1 MMPWYDAAALM
12 VGGLLFLMFFGMP
25 VAIAFLAINII
36 GVYVFMGGLVGIDQ
50 LVANATT
57 SVTSFALVPVP
68 LFLIMGE
75 LMFHTGLAIRV
86 FDALDKCFG
95 GIRGRLSYLTVG
107 GGTIFATLS
116 GSSMAN
122 TAMLGTTLMPDMIR
136 RGYKPHMIMGPILAT
151 GGLAMIIPPS
161 SLAVLLGSLARIDVG
176 ALLIAGL
183 LPGLILALMFA
194 GMIRLQIFLD
204 PDAAP
209 GYAVERATWG
219 EIARAIVVDILP
231 MGIVIFAVVGLI
243 LLGWATPTESA
254 AFGALSV
261 VVLAAVYRR
270 LTVRAFVQALQGTL
284 RVSAMMLMIIVGST
298 TFSQILAFSGASSGL
313 ISFATSFDL
322 GFYTIL
328 TLMFLVLIVLGMFM
342 DQLSIMMLTLPIF
355 MPLGATYGFD
365 PIWFGVIMLLAL
377 ELSLATPPFGLL
389 LFVMVGVSPKGTTI
403 GQVARAAMPYIGC
416 TLLLVVILAIFPE
429 LALWLPGL
437 IRN

>member
-1 MMPWYDAAALM
+1 MEWYEAASLM

-25 VAIAFLAINII
+25 VAIAFLTINVV
-36 GVYVFMGGLVGIDQ
+36 GVWLFMRGMIGIDQ

-75 LMFHTGLAIRV
+75 LLFHTGLAVRV

-122 TAMLGTTLMPDMIR
+122 TAMLGTTLMPDMIK
-136 RGYKPHMIMGPILAT
+136 RGYKPKMIMGPILAT

-183 LPGLILALMFA
+183 VPGLVLALMFVTT
-194 GMIRLQIFLD
+194 IRVQIALD

-209 GYAVERATWG
+209 GYAAERASPG
-219 EIARAIVVDILP
+219 QVLYAIATDILP
-231 MGIVIFAVVGLI
+231 MGLVIFAVVGLI

-254 AFGALSV
+254 AFGTLAV
-261 VVLAAVYRR
+261 AILAAVYGK
-270 LTVRAFVQALQGTL
+270 LTWASIIAAMRGTL
-284 RVSAMMLMIIVGST
+284 MVSAMMLMIIVGST
-298 TFSQILAFSGASSGL
+298 TFSQILAFSGASTGL
-313 ISFATSFDL
+313 ISYAMSFDF
-322 GFYTIL
+322 GFYAIL
-328 TLMFLVLIVLGMFM
+328 ALMLLVLILLGMFM

-355 MPLGATYGFD
+355 MPLASSYGFD

-389 LFVMVGVSPKGTTI
+389 LFVMVGVSPPGTTI
-403 GQVARAAMPYIGC
+403 GQVAWAAAPYIAC
-416 TLLLVVILAIFPE
+416 TLLLVVILAIFPG

-437 IRN
+437 MRS

>member
-1 MMPWYDAAALM
+1 MMEWYEAAAMM

-25 VAIAFLAINII
+25 VAIAFLTINVV
-36 GVYVFMGGLVGIDQ
+36 GVYLFMGGLVGIDQ

-75 LMFHTGLAIRV
+75 LLFHTGLALRV

-95 GIRGRLSYLTVG
+95 GIKGRLSYLTVG

-122 TAMLGTTLMPDMIR
+122 TAMLGTTLMPDMIK

-183 LPGLILALMFA
+183 VPGLILALMFVA
-194 GMIRLQIFLD
+194 TIRIQIALD

-209 GYAVERATWG
+209 GYAAERATLG
-219 EIARAIVVDILP
+219 EILYAIATDILP
-231 MGIVIFAVVGLI
+231 MGLVIFAVVGLI

-254 AFGALSV
+254 AFGTLAV
-261 VVLAAVYRR
+261 AILAAVYRK
-270 LTVRAFVQALQGTL
+270 LTWTAVTEAMKGTL
-284 RVSAMMLMIIVGST
+284 LVSAMMLMIIVGST
-298 TFSQILAFSGASSGL
+298 TFSQILAFSGASTGL
-313 ISFATSFDL
+313 ISYAMSFDF
-322 GFYTIL
+322 GFYAIL
-328 TLMFLVLIVLGMFM
+328 ALMFLVLIILGMFM

-355 MPLGATYGFD
+355 MPLASTYGFE
-365 PIWFGVIMLLAL
+365 PVWFGVIMLLAL

-389 LFVMVGVSPKGTTI
+389 LFVMVGVSPPGTTI
-403 GQVARAAMPYIGC
+403 GQVAWAAAPYIAC
-416 TLLLVVILAIFPE
+416 TLLLVLILALFPQV
-429 LALWLPGL
+429 ALWLPGL
-437 IRN
+437 MRS

>member
-1 MMPWYDAAALM
+1 MMPWYEAASLM

-25 VAIAFLAINII
+25 VAIAFLTINVV
-36 GVYVFMGGLVGIDQ
+36 GVYIFMGGLIGIDQ

-75 LMFHTGLAIRV
+75 LLFHTGLALRV

-95 GIRGRLSYLTVG
+95 GIKGRLSYLTVG

-122 TAMLGTTLMPDMIR
+122 TAMLGTTLMPDMIK

-183 LPGLILALMFA
+183 VPGLVLAVMFA
-194 GMIRLQIFLD
+194 ATIRIQIALD

-209 GYAVERATWG
+209 GYAAERATLG
-219 EIARAIVVDILP
+219 EIVYAIATDILP

-254 AFGALSV
+254 AFGTLAV
-261 VVLAAVYRR
+261 AILAAIYRK
-270 LTVRAFVQALQGTL
+270 LSWRAIVAAMKGTL
-284 RVSAMMLMIIVGST
+284 MVSAMMLMIIVGST
-298 TFSQILAFSGASSGL
+298 TFSQILAFSGASTGL
-313 ISFATSFDL
+313 ISYAMSFDF
-322 GFYTIL
+322 GFYAMLAI
-328 TLMFLVLIVLGMFM
+328 MFLVLIILGMFM

-355 MPLGATYGFD
+355 MPLATTYGFE
-365 PIWFGVIMLLAL
+365 PVWFGVIMLLAL

-389 LFVMVGVSPKGTTI
+389 LFVMVGVSPPGTTI
-403 GQVARAAMPYIGC
+403 GQVARAAFPYVAC
-416 TLLLVVILAIFPE
+416 TLLLVVILVIFPQ
-429 LALWLPGL
+429 LALWLPRL
-437 IRN
+437 MRS

>member
-1 MMPWYDAAALM
+1 MAWYEATLLM
-12 VGGLLFLMFFGMP
+12 IGGLLALMFFGMP
-25 VAIAFLAINII
+25 VAIAFLAINIV
-36 GVYVFMGGLVGIDQ
+36 GVVIFMGGMIGIDQ

-75 LMFHTGLAIRV
+75 LLFHTGLAIRV

-95 GIRGRLSYLTVG
+95 GIKGRLSYLTVG

-122 TAMLGTTLMPDMIR
+122 TAMLGTTLMPDMIK

-183 LPGLILALMFA
+183 VPGLVLALMFLA
-194 GMIRLQIFLD
+194 TIRIQIALD

-209 GYAVERATWG
+209 GYAAERASVS
-219 EIARAIVVDILP
+219 EIVQALAVDVLP
-231 MGIVIFAVVGLI
+231 MGIVVFAVVGLI

-261 VVLAAVYRR
+261 VVLAACYRTLSWEAVVR
-270 LTVRAFVQALQGTL
+270 SLTGTL
-284 RVSAMMLMIIVGST
+284 KVSAMMLMIIVGST

-313 ISFATSFDL
+313 IAFATSFEL
-322 GFYTIL
+322 NAYVVLAI
-328 TLMFLVLIVLGMFM
+328 MFLVLLLLGMFM

-355 MPLGATYGFD
+355 MPLVALYGFD
-365 PIWFGVIMLLAL
+365 QIWFGVVMLLAL

-389 LFVMVGVSPKGTTI
+389 LFVMVGVSPAGTTI
-403 GQVARAAMPYIGC
+403 GQVARAALPYIAC
-416 TLLLVVILAIFPE
+416 TLLLVVLLALFPQ

-437 IRN
+437 IRS

>member
-1 MMPWYDAAALM
+1 MVWYASALLM
-12 VGGLLFLMFFGMP
+12 IGGLLFLMFFGMP
-25 VAIAFLAINII
+25 VAIAFLAINIV
-36 GVYVFMGGLVGIDQ
+36 GVYIFMGGMIGIDQ
-50 LVANATT
+50 LVANAST

-75 LMFHTGLAIRV
+75 LLFHTGLAIRV

-95 GIRGRLSYLTVG
+95 GIKGRLSYLTVG

-122 TAMLGTTLMPDMIR
+122 TAMLGTTLMPDMIK

-183 LPGLILALMFA
+183 VPGLLLAALFIA
-194 GMIRLQIFLD
+194 TIRIQIALD

-209 GYAVERATWG
+209 GYAAERASLS
-219 EIARAIVVDILP
+219 EIMRAVLVDVMP
-231 MGIVIFAVVGLI
+231 MGIVVFAVVGLI

-261 VVLAAVYRR
+261 VVLAACYRTLSWQAVVR
-270 LTVRAFVQALQGTL
+270 SLTGTL
-284 RVSAMMLMIIVGST
+284 KVSAMMLMIIVGST

-313 ISFATSFDL
+313 ISFATSFEL
-322 GFYTIL
+322 NAYVVL
-328 TLMFLVLIVLGMFM
+328 AVMFLVLLLLGMFM

-355 MPLGATYGFD
+355 MPLVGLYGFD
-365 PIWFGVIMLLAL
+365 QIWFGVVMLLAL

-389 LFVMVGVSPKGTTI
+389 LFVMVGVSPRGTTI
-403 GQVARAAMPYIGC
+403 GQVARAALPYIAC
-416 TLLLVVILAIFPE
+416 TLLLVVLLALFPQ

-437 IRN
+437 IRS